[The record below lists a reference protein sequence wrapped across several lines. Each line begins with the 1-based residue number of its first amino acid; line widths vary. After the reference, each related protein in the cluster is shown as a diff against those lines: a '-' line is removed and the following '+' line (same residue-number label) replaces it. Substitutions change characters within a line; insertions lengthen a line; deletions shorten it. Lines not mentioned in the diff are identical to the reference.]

1 MKNYIDIDKL
11 FIFICVLF
19 ISLKICCVYKMVVDS
34 RNNCIHYNI

>member
-1 MKNYIDIDKL
+1 MKNYIDIDIDIDKL

-34 RNNCIHYNI
+34 T